1 MSSTIEPISLG
12 KSQFKDAVM
21 FILQALFKSPIV
33 VGGCILL
40 IAWIGSIEAGRAD
53 GEPLFSAEK
62 VANTCVI
69 FLCFL
74 FQPVTVAYLMSK
86 QAYGWSWREFKQD
99 MDRTT
104 YTVILKLVMLMSVPL
119 IPAAVVML
127 FFVSETESVKN
138 AIELSDHSHPKGQSS
153 LVSVIMASMFML
165 CHFIIQQIITALG
178 MKHINSLFHYFCLAV
193 MRNKP
198 VFALSVVVLSLCK
211 WLSESN
217 SLLIFAMFLITMLWN
232 YILFSGKH
240 PKKEKKQVATSIK
253 EMAPAK
259 T

>member
-21 FILQALFKSPIV
+21 FILHALFKSPIV
-33 VGGCILL
+33 VGCCVLL
-40 IAWIGSIEAGRAD
+40 ILWIGSVETDRAGN
-53 GEPLFSAEK
+53 EPLFSAEK
-62 VANTCVI
+62 VASTCVV
-69 FLCFL
+69 FLYFL

-86 QAYGWSWREFKQD
+86 QAYGWSWREFKQE

-104 YTVILKLVMLMSVPL
+104 YTVILKLVMLMSIPL

-127 FFVSETESVKN
+127 FFVSETEPVRN
-138 AIELSDHSHPKGQSS
+138 AIELGNHTPSKSPAS
-153 LVSVIMASMFML
+153 LVSMVMASIFML
-165 CHFIIQQIITALG
+165 CHFIVQQIITALG
-178 MKHINSLFHYFCLAV
+178 MKHINSLLHYFCLAV
-193 MRNKP
+193 MRNKS
-198 VFALSVVVLSLCK
+198 VFALSVVILSLCK

-232 YILFSGKH
+232 YILFSGRY